1 MTFTSFHFVVFFPLV
16 ILLYYLL
23 PARYRWI
30 LLLTASAFFY
40 WVFSWQCLALLF
52 GMSVLNY
59 LIGLRIISNDGHIR
73 KSIYLSGILLNILC
87 LVFFKYFKSF
97 GPDLRMIADSLH
109 LYYPKQM
116 LEIIFPL
123 GISFFIFTAISY
135 LIDIKKK
142 VIQPEKNA
150 GILITYFLFFP
161 KLIQGPIERAG
172 SVIPQFTR
180 NTKFNYD
187 DVTSGLKLMAWG
199 FFKKLVIADRLAVV
213 VNGVY
218 ADPGKYDG
226 LTLVTAIIFFAF
238 QVYADFSGYTDIA
251 VGASRIMGIRIMQ
264 NFRAPYFS
272 VSIKDFWNRWHISL
286 SQWLRDY
293 LFLPVSYAVSRRMKN
308 DRYLGIKTEYWIYL
322 LAAFV
327 TFLICGIWHGVGWNY
342 VVWGTLFAVYLSF
355 AQFTLRQRKRINKSI
370 GLTGKPH
377 LLKFVQ
383 IISTFFL
390 VTFAW
395 IFFRANDLP
404 DAFLVIGNSI
414 HGWSV
419 PGLTTSVQVLSGF
432 GLTFNEFLIAVIS
445 VSLLM
450 IADRLSQITTID
462 LYILHRP
469 VLLRWLIY
477 YVLLIAIILYGVFEK
492 KPFIYQQF

>member
-1 MTFTSFHFVVFFPLV
+1 
-16 ILLYYLL
+16 
-23 PARYRWI
+23 
-30 LLLTASAFFY
+30 
-40 WVFSWQCLALLF
+40 
-52 GMSVLNY
+52 
-59 LIGLRIISNDGHIR
+59 
-73 KSIYLSGILLNILC
+73 
-87 LVFFKYFKSF
+87 
-97 GPDLRMIADSLH
+97 MIADSLH
-109 LYYPKQM
+109 LYYPKQIV
-116 LEIIFPL
+116 EIIFPL

-150 GILITYFLFFP
+150 GILVTYFLFFP

-172 SVIPQFTR
+172 NVIPQFTR

-199 FFKKLVIADRLAVV
+199 FFKKLVIADRLAAV

-226 LTLVTAIIFFAF
+226 LTLVTATIFFAF

-251 VGASRIMGIRIMQ
+251 VGASRVMGIRIMQ
-264 NFRAPYFS
+264 NFHAPYLS

-308 DRYLGIKTEYWIYL
+308 NRYLGIKTEYWIYTV
-322 LAAFV
+322 AAFV
-327 TFLICGIWHGVGWNY
+327 TFLICGLWHGVGWNY
-342 VVWGTLFAVYLSF
+342 IVWGILFAVYLSF
-355 AQFTLRQRKRINKSI
+355 AQFTLRQRKKINRST
-370 GLTGKPH
+370 GLAGKPRF
-377 LLKFVQ
+377 LKFIQ
-383 IISTFFL
+383 ILTTFFL

-419 PGLTTSVQVLSGF
+419 PGLVASVQVLSGF
-432 GLTFNEFLIAVIS
+432 GLTFNEFFIVLIS

-450 IADRLSQITTID
+450 TADRLSENETID

-469 VLLRWLIY
+469 VVLRWLIY
-477 YVLLIAIILYGVFEK
+477 YAILIAILLYGVFEK
-492 KPFIYQQF
+492 RPFIYQQF

>member
-1 MTFTSFHFVVFFPLV
+1 
-16 ILLYYLL
+16 
-23 PARYRWI
+23 
-30 LLLTASAFFY
+30 
-40 WVFSWQCLALLF
+40 
-52 GMSVLNY
+52 MSILNY
-59 LIGLRIISNDGHIR
+59 LIGLRIISNDGLIR
-73 KSIYLSGILLNILC
+73 KSIFLSGILLNILC

-97 GPDLRMIADSLH
+97 SPDLRMIADSLH
-109 LYYPKQM
+109 LFYPKQV

-123 GISFFIFTAISY
+123 GISFFIFSAISY
-135 LIDIKKK
+135 LTDIKKK
-142 VIQPEKNA
+142 IIRPEKNA
-150 GILITYFLFFP
+150 GILVTYFLFFP

-172 SVIPQFTR
+172 NVIPQFTR

-187 DVTSGLKLMAWG
+187 DVTSGLRLMAWG

-226 LTLVTAIIFFAF
+226 LTLVTATLFFAF

-264 NFRAPYFS
+264 NFRAPYLS
-272 VSIKDFWNRWHISL
+272 VSIKDFWGRWHISL

-293 LFLPVSYAVSRRMKN
+293 LFLPVSYVVSRRMKN

-370 GLTGKPH
+370 GLAGKPR

-383 IISTFFL
+383 ILTTFFL
-390 VTFAW
+390 VTFTW

-404 DAFLVIGNSI
+404 DAFLVIGNSM

-419 PGLTTSVQVLSGF
+419 MGMTTSVQVLSGF

-450 IADRLSQITTID
+450 IADRLSETNPSD

-477 YVLLIAIILYGVFEK
+477 YAILIVIILYGVFEK
-492 KPFIYQQF
+492 RPFIYQQF